1 MKNWMIRSYLEVEE
15 ENLEEYLDQVKQNL
29 DKGEF
34 RFVVLMDQVE
44 SRLKDLILFMNHNSA
59 FNIYAVELDYYT
71 FDGYHLSI
79 PKLYGAEVKKSVS
92 RTTSGRRKWDEESF
106 FEDLKEKVDES
117 IYFKIERLYEN
128 TKNLGEIS
136 FGTGVVDGSITLRVK
151 SKNDINV
158 SVYTIWSNGSARLFS
173 GSGIDPLEKRRNLVE
188 SYIQDL
194 REENPKLP
202 PYDKKTWKVNLGDV
216 DADQIDDFIQFYRDV
231 VKEIN
236 KINLE

>member
-59 FNIYAVELDYYT
+59 FDIYAVELDYYK

-106 FEDLKEKVDES
+106 FEDLKNKVDES
-117 IYFKIERLYEN
+117 DYTKVKKIFEG
-128 TKNLGEIS
+128 TKSLGTIVY
-136 FGTGVVDGSITLRVK
+136 GTGVDNGSITLRAK
-151 SKNDINV
+151 SKDGRLV
-158 SVYTIWSNGSARLFS
+158 SIFNYFSNGIVYLFS
-173 GSGIDPLEKRRNLVE
+173 GYPVKRAT
-188 SYIQDL
+188 
-194 REENPKLP
+194 LP
-202 PYDKKTWKVNLGDV
+202 
-216 DADQIDDFIQFYRDV
+216 F
-231 VKEIN
+231 E
-236 KINLE
+236 